1 MVVWAAVECF
11 PPRHDLGLLLD
22 VVPVGATV
30 KDLNVRGLSVYAVE
44 QRCAAGTADPMNL
57 IERPTWD
64 DARAVIAEAGEAL
77 SRVSVDLSAAAWAP
91 PG

>member
-22 VVPVGATV
+22 LVPVGATV

-44 QRCAAGTADPMNL
+44 QRCADGTAETVKPEVATKVMSNN
-57 IERPTWD
+57 
-64 DARAVIAEAGEAL
+64 RAGRFRSFGTDIFSL
-77 SRVSVDLSAAAWAP
+77 KRK
-91 PG
+91 